1 MTYSGFY
8 LQNYLFALKTLN
20 HFPLVANEG
29 EWGFLL
35 ALYLYPPD
43 KSGGYAKAIL
53 SGFSF

>member
-1 MTYSGFY
+1 
-8 LQNYLFALKTLN
+8 LKTLN

>member
-1 MTYSGFY
+1 MADNLIFE
-8 LQNYLFALKTLN
+8 LN
-20 HFPLVANEG
+20 ELVANEG